1 MTGRILT
8 SPACIAEGLDWLAR
22 REPRFAAAHAL
33 TGDPPLRRR
42 PEGFAELVGAILG
55 QQVSTAAAAA
65 MRARM
70 EAAGLMSPEAVAA
83 ADETALGGCGLSA
96 AKIRYVQAL
105 ARATLDYRALAQ
117 LPDAEVVVRL
127 TALPGIGRWTA
138 ELYAMTSLG
147 RADILCAG
155 DLALQES
162 ARLLFDLEARPGER
176 ALRAMAEDWS
186 PWRGVAARLLW
197 AYYRHAKGRE
207 GTA

>member
-70 EAAGLMSPEAVAA
+70 ETAGLMSPEAVAA
-83 ADETALGGCGLSA
+83 ADEAALRGCGLSA

-117 LPDAEVVVRL
+117 LPDAEVVARL

-162 ARLLFDLEARPGER
+162 ARLLFDLEARPSER

>member
-83 ADETALGGCGLSA
+83 ADETALRGCGLSA

>member
-1 MTGRILT
+1 MTGRILI
-8 SPACIAEGLDWLAR
+8 SPDCIAEGMSWLAQ
-22 REPRFAAAHAL
+22 REPRFAVALAL
-33 TGDPPLRRR
+33 TGAPPLRRK

-55 QQVSTAAAAA
+55 QQVSTAAAAS

-70 EAAGLMSPEAVAA
+70 EGAGLVTPETVAS
-83 ADETALGGCGLSA
+83 ADEAALRACGLSA

-105 ARATLDYRALAQ
+105 ARATVDYGGLAH
-117 LPDAEVVVRL
+117 LPDEEVVSVL

-147 RADILCAG
+147 RADMFCAG
-155 DLALQES
+155 DLALQEA
-162 ARLLFDLEARPGER
+162 ARLLFNLDARPGER

>member
-8 SPACIAEGLDWLAR
+8 SPACITEGLDWLAR

-83 ADETALGGCGLSA
+83 ADEAALRGCGLSA